1 VDAGH
6 AGYLLYV
13 GGVQRFT
20 EVGDVALQR
29 AAEQLVVLHHHAQAF
44 APVGYAV
51 ALAHESHVVVY
62 ASCLVALFLVAAYA
76 VDVWTSG
83 LFGFE
88 FICFVLRDS
97 ELVAM
102 CSAVFVNFVYR
113 IQ

>member
-13 GGVQRFT
+13 GGVHRFT

-51 ALAHESHVVVY
+51 ALAHESHVDVY
-62 ASCLVALFLVAAYA
+62 TSCLVALFLVAAYA
-76 VDVWTSG
+76 VFIWTFG
-83 LFGFE
+83 LFVFKS
-88 FICFVLRDS
+88 VKS
-97 ELVAM
+97 EPSFFLL
-102 CSAVFVNFVYR
+102 N
-113 IQ
+113 